1 MPKIDSDL
9 FRRWNQCVSKLTG
22 LTDVSYI
29 PEYLMQALEV
39 LVPSDIGLIIVYGKK
54 MKPVNVYDNA
64 VAAQRSLQIDAY
76 FEGPYLLD
84 PYYRAGIN
92 GIKSGLYRL
101 SDVAPSGF
109 RQSEYYRSYYK
120 PSQSKDE
127 VGFITHLPDGC
138 FANAS
143 LLNIEASPK
152 FSRSSAEILRS
163 CQPVV
168 DEVLTKYWMTK
179 KESGEQ
185 EGSQL
190 HSQLGAALEVFAT
203 SVLTSRECEVIQ
215 LYLHGHNT
223 RSIAE
228 RLRIS
233 YHTVSLHRKN
243 SYAKLDIKSQAEL
256 FHLFI
261 DSLSCID
268 SELKH
273 DPLASYLNTTF
284 PIARR

>member
-39 LVPSDIGLIIVYGKK
+39 LVPSDIGLVIVYGEK

-64 VAAQRSLQIDAY
+64 VGAQRSQHIDAY
-76 FEGPYLLD
+76 LEGPYLLD

-101 SDVAPSGF
+101 SDVAPPGF
-109 RQSEYYRSYYK
+109 RQSEYYRSYHK

-127 VGFITHLPDGC
+127 VGFITHLPDGS

-143 LLNIEASPK
+143 LLNIEASPM
-152 FSRSSAEILRS
+152 FTRRSAGILRF

-179 KESGEQ
+179 KESGEP
-185 EGSQL
+185 EASQL
-190 HSQLGAALEVFAT
+190 HSQLGSALEVFAT

-243 SYAKLDIKSQAEL
+243 SYAKLDITSQSEL

-268 SELKH
+268 SELKR
-273 DPLASYLNTTF
+273 DPLEVYLGTSSR
-284 PIARR
+284 IS